1 MNISAIIPVF
11 NGEAT
16 IRETI
21 DSILNQTFRD
31 IEIIIINDGSTDT
44 TLETIKEISDSRIK
58 IFSYP
63 NAGLSASRNRGISQA
78 QGEYISFIDAD
89 DLWTPDK
96 LELQWQA
103 LQKNPQAAVAYS
115 WTHYIDESS
124 KFLKSGRRIKVNGDA
139 FSQLL
144 VTNFLEN
151 GSNPLIRKTALEKV
165 GGFDKS
171 LFAAEDIDMWLR
183 LAANYEFV
191 CVEKPQILYRT
202 STTSMST
209 NLKRQETASLE
220 VIKRAFSYPKA
231 EKLQHLKK
239 QSLSHLYQ
247 YLTFKA
253 IEAPPKQRQTI
264 KAIYFWWNW
273 IKNNPSMLKNKNVVI
288 IAVLK
293 IFFPRLFFL
302 IKQLKKASAS

>member
-1 MNISAIIPVF
+1 MSISVVVPVF
-11 NGEAT
+11 NGAKT
-16 IRETI
+16 IKETV
-21 DSILNQTFRD
+21 DSISNQTFKD

-44 TLETIKEISDSRIK
+44 TVEVIKTISDSRIK
-58 IFSYP
+58 VFSYS

-78 QGEYISFIDAD
+78 KGEYISFIDAD

-96 LELQWQA
+96 LESQWQA

-115 WTHYIDESS
+115 WTDYIDESS
-124 KFLKSGRRIKVNGDA
+124 KFIKPGRRIKVNGDA
-139 FSQLL
+139 FSKLL

-151 GSNPLIRKTALEKV
+151 GSNPLIKKTAFEKV
-165 GGFDKS
+165 GGFDES
-171 LFAAEDIDMWLR
+171 LSAAEDKDMWLR
-183 LAANYEFV
+183 LAVNYEFV

-209 NLKRQETASLE
+209 KLKRQEAESLK
-220 VIKRAFSYPKA
+220 VIERAFNNPKA

-253 IEAPPKQRQTI
+253 IEAPRKQRQTPN
-264 KAIYFWWNW
+264 AIYFWWNW
-273 IKNNPSMLKNKNVVI
+273 IKNNPTVVKNRRLI
-288 IAVLK
+288 IVAVLK
-293 IFFPRLFFL
+293 IFFTW
-302 IKQLKKASAS
+302 

>member
-1 MNISAIIPVF
+1 MNISVIIPVF

-16 IRETI
+16 IGETI
-21 DSILNQTFRD
+21 DSILNQTFKD
-31 IEIIIINDGSTDT
+31 IEIIIINDGSTDA
-44 TLETIKEISDSRIK
+44 TLETIKKISDSRIK

-63 NAGLSASRNRGISQA
+63 NAGLSARRNRGIYQA
-78 QGEYISFIDAD
+78 KGEYISFIDAD
-89 DLWTPDK
+89 DLWTADK

-103 LQKNPQAAVAYS
+103 LQKNPQAALAYS
-115 WTHYIDESS
+115 WTDYIDESS

-139 FSQLL
+139 FSKLL

-151 GSNPLIRKTALEKV
+151 GSNPLIRQQAMEKV
-165 GGFDKS
+165 GGFDES
-171 LFAAEDIDMWLR
+171 LCAAEDKDMWLR

-209 NLKRQETASLE
+209 NLKRQETESLK
-220 VIKRAFSYPKA
+220 VIERAFSNPKA

-253 IEAPPKQRQTI
+253 IEAPLKQRQTLN
-264 KAIYFWWNW
+264 AIYFWWNW
-273 IKNNPSMLKNKNVVI
+273 IKNNPAVIKNKRLII
-288 IAVLK
+288 IAILK
-293 IFFPRLFFL
+293 IFFTW
-302 IKQLKKASAS
+302 